1 MVCFH
6 CLTPIPRLTQRPT
19 PRPTPMEL
27 ALIVM
32 CRTVSTEPTPRPMYV
47 PIPIPMATVPI
58 FATDIGAINQLQ
70 LHFCCV
76 LLFSPSANV
85 VCTLV
90 KMLGS
95 HIYHRKQACRQQR
108 IHRMKLFIMYMM
120 FEMQM
125 VHREVWIHPLN
136 VERSGKGEFYRLYL
150 DQRHFPEKFFGNYC
164 MSTHQFDDILNKI
177 DPLVRKKDTNFRK
190 AITPEEKL
198 ALTLR

>member
-1 MVCFH
+1 MMSLQAFQFVGLMVCFH
-6 CLTPIPRLTQRPT
+6 CPTPIPRPT
-19 PRPTPMEL
+19 PRPTPMQM

-32 CRTVSTEPTPRPMYV
+32 CRTVSTEPTPRPMHV
-47 PIPIPMATVPI
+47 LIPIPMATVPI
-58 FATDIGAINQLQ
+58 FATDIGAINHLQ

-95 HIYHRKQACRQQR
+95 RIYHRKQEHRQQR
-108 IHRMKLFIMYMM
+108 IRRMKLFLMYMM

-150 DQRHFPEKFFGNYC
+150 DQ
-164 MSTHQFDDILNKI
+164 
-177 DPLVRKKDTNFRK
+177 
-190 AITPEEKL
+190 
-198 ALTLR
+198 

>member
-1 MVCFH
+1 M
-6 CLTPIPRLTQRPT
+6 Q
-19 PRPTPMEL
+19 M

-32 CRTVSTEPTPRPMYV
+32 CRTVSTEPTPRPMHV

-95 HIYHRKQACRQQR
+95 RIYHRKQAHRQ
-108 IHRMKLFIMYMM
+108 
-120 FEMQM
+120 
-125 VHREVWIHPLN
+125 
-136 VERSGKGEFYRLYL
+136 
-150 DQRHFPEKFFGNYC
+150 
-164 MSTHQFDDILNKI
+164 
-177 DPLVRKKDTNFRK
+177 
-190 AITPEEKL
+190 
-198 ALTLR
+198 

>member
-6 CLTPIPRLTQRPT
+6 CPTLILRPT
-19 PRPTPMEL
+19 LRQTPMEL

-32 CRTVSTEPTPRPMYV
+32 CRTVSTEPTPRPMHV

-70 LHFCCV
+70 LHFSCF

-85 VCTLV
+85 MCTLV
-90 KMLGS
+90 KIPES
-95 HIYHRKQACRQQR
+95 CIYHRKQARRQQR
-108 IHRMKLFIMYMM
+108 IHRMKLFLMYMM

-150 DQRHFPEKFFGNYC
+150 DQWHFPEKFFENYR